1 MLSTDISITETTNSC
16 QF

>member
-1 MLSTDISITETTNSC
+1 MLSTDISITETTCSC

>member
-1 MLSTDISITETTNSC
+1 MLSTDISITETTYCC